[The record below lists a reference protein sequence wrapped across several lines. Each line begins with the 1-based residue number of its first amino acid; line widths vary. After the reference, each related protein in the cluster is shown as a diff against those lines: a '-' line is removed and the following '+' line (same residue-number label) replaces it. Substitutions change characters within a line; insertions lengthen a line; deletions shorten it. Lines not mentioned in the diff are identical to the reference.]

1 MFIDSSHK
9 LTNTTL
15 TLAPLRPLL
24 ADSAFPRGSAYRF
37 SAGTFP
43 TASHRAIAPPACV
56 GGFHW
61 LNSGIFLQINQTLA
75 TFTSHTKAKG
85 TGRGIALED
94 LKGFSGQQT
103 VRKSQKERFGKWAF
117 DQLRR
122 FITYKAKLDGV
133 PVVTVNSRN
142 TSRTCSA
149 CGHCDQANRKSQA
162 RFSCQKC
169 DHTMNADLNAA
180 LNIAQKAKI
189 NPPIAV

>member
-94 LKGFSGQQT
+94 LKGFNGQQM

-122 FITYKAKLDGV
+122 YITYKAIMEGV
-133 PVVTVNSRN
+133 SIMVVDPRN
-142 TSRTCSA
+142 TSRTCSV
-149 CGHCDQANRKSQA
+149 CGHCEKANRKSQA
-162 RFSCQKC
+162 LFSCKRC
-169 DHTMNADLNAA
+169 EHTENADINAA
-180 LNIAQKAKI
+180 KNISSKASI
-189 NPPIAV
+189 NTPIAV